1 MPIARQDLLQ
11 SALKAHRKG
20 DIPTAER
27 LYAKLL
33 RAAPGDFNALHLLGV
48 IRAQQRRLAEADR
61 LIAKALEAN
70 ISAEALNNHG
80 SVLIELGREAEAIS
94 RLRRALLMKPGYGD
108 AHFNLGNA
116 LRKSGQVEQA
126 CKSFAEAIIVMPG
139 HVAARQNRSDC
150 LRELD
155 RHAEAILV
163 MRQAIDIAP
172 RNAQLHYNLGILL
185 RDTADL
191 EAARQSFDRAIAL
204 DPTMVAAYYNR
215 VRSAKVEP
223 GDGVLAAME
232 RLAENSGAFSADD
245 RAMLHFGLAR
255 AQDDT
260 GRYDEAFENLLEA
273 NKAAR
278 SRVNYDTGAMERDV
292 DRVKKI
298 FTAEFIAGKGG
309 AGSPSRLPIF
319 VLGFPRSGT
328 TLTEQILASHPTVR
342 GAGEL
347 HFTNDLIRPETL
359 GLAANLQFPEYVRE
373 LGSDSLARLGENY
386 VERLHQI
393 DSAAAHVTDKNP
405 GNVRLLGFL
414 HLILPEAKFIHVN
427 RDPIDTCLSCFWQR
441 FGPGAATFIYDL
453 AELGRHYRQYQ
464 GLMDHWR
471 RVLPPGAILEVQYEN
486 VVENLEPEVHRLLA
500 YCGLDWDER
509 CLSFHESE
517 RRVRTASVTQVR
529 QPIYRSSLQR
539 WRRYEKH
546 LGPLMEA
553 LNLPSA

>member
-20 DIPTAER
+20 DIPAAER
-27 LYAKLL
+27 LYSKLL

-48 IRAQQRRLAEADR
+48 IRAQQKRFAEADR

-94 RLRRALLMKPGYGD
+94 RLKRALLMKPGYGD
-108 AHFNLGNA
+108 AHFNLGRA
-116 LRKSGQVEQA
+116 LRKSGQWEQA
-126 CKSFAEAIIVMPG
+126 CKSFAEAIIAMPG
-139 HVAARQNRSDC
+139 HVEARQNRSDC

-155 RHAEAILV
+155 RHTEAILA
-163 MRQAIDIAP
+163 MRQAIEIAP
-172 RNAQLHYNLGILL
+172 HNAQLHYNLGILL
-185 RDTADL
+185 RDTANL
-191 EAARQSFDRAIAL
+191 EEARQSFDRAIAL

-223 GDGVLAAME
+223 GDRLLAAME

-255 AQDDT
+255 AHDDI

-278 SRVNYDTGAMERDV
+278 SLVKCDTGATERDF
-292 DRVKKI
+292 DRVKKT
-298 FTAEFIAGKGG
+298 FTPELIAGKAGV
-309 AGSPSRLPIF
+309 GSPSTLPIF

-328 TLTEQILASHPTVR
+328 TLTEQILASHPTVH

-347 HFTNDLIRPETL
+347 HFTNDLFRPGTG
-359 GLAANLQFPEYVRE
+359 GLAANMEFPECVPD
-373 LGSDSLARLGENY
+373 LDSENLRRLGESY
-386 VERLHQI
+386 VERLRRM

-427 RDPIDTCLSCFWQR
+427 RDPVDTCLSCFWQR

-453 AELGRHYRQYQ
+453 AELGRHYRLYQ
-464 GLMDHWR
+464 DLMDHWR
-471 RVLPPGAILEVQYEN
+471 RVLPPGVMLEVQYEN
-486 VVENLEPEVHRLLA
+486 VVENLEAEVRQLLD

-539 WRRYEKH
+539 WRRYEKY